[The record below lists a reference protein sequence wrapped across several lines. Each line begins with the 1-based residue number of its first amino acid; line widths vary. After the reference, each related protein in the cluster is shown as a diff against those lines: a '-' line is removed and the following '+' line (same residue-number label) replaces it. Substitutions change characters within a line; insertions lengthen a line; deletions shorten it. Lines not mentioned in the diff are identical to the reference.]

1 MEKKGKQDGEHRRHI
16 AGGHIKVARRL
27 KESAIWSQ
35 DPHYLRLWTYLLL
48 SVRWDEKPIK
58 KGVVTIG
65 RGQVL
70 KSFRRIAEENE
81 WTENRALKRWST
93 SRVKRMIDWL
103 SENEMVSLHGTE
115 LGTLITI
122 KNFNGYQDPESY
134 RLEPGTE
141 PGTQSERSRN
151 NRKKDKKENTT
162 KPPSFYDD
170 VAAVF
175 EYWVEKRAE
184 VLNLTRRMKI
194 SQSSTDRLSK
204 VKARLAEGHTVA
216 DLMLAIDGCLGSQHN
231 VEGGFVD
238 LELICRNDQ
247 KVTQYMAWARKNGRG
262 SGTRHMTAAEVE
274 AWDAE

>member
-1 MEKKGKQDGEHRRHI
+1 MTVTGEKQDDGQQRHI
-16 AGGHIKVARRL
+16 GGGYVRVARKL

-48 SVRWDEKPIK
+48 SARWDEKPIK

-122 KNFNGYQDPESY
+122 KNFNDYQDPESY

-141 PGTQSERSRN
+141 PGTQLERSWN
-151 NRKKDKKENTT
+151 NGKKEKKENTT
-162 KPPSFYDD
+162 KTSGYSDE
-170 VAAVF
+170 VIEVF
-175 EYWVEKRAE
+175 DYWQERRSK
-184 VLNLTRRMKI
+184 LPHTRLAQRTAK
-194 SQSSTDRLSK
+194 RLSK
-204 VKARLAEGHTVA
+204 VQARLRDGFPVD
-216 DLMLAIDGCLGSQHN
+216 DLKRAVDGCFGNPFN
-231 VEGGFVD
+231 VERGFYD
-238 LELICRNDQ
+238 LELICRDDQ
-247 KVTQYMAWARKNGRG
+247 HVSQYIQWAQKNHARQR
-262 SGTRHMTAAEVE
+262 SEHRSLQHES
-274 AWDAE
+274 